1 MRYFKYKNTD
11 KNRNQALKAQY
22 KSLAAEEKR
31 TVRREKRWRWMH
43 NALSFVIFF
52 LYMVAVVRLLKLV
65 PVPTQ
70 GLLRFLA
77 SIGRYLIGLLLSI
90 PGAVLAGWLT
100 TPLRKKAD
108 SFHIASMKKEI
119 FSAACAHLR
128 EYYGLKE
135 PYLLTKCFGSS
146 DPKFRD
152 HDVCIFITGDELR
165 ITTDLINGF
174 LHGSRD
180 LGCYAF
186 QREEVILTKQYLGEQ
201 LIAELNCGDAVFLLG
216 YRAKGFIERHF
227 LTKQP
232 IK

>member
-11 KNRNQALKAQY
+11 KNRDQALKAQY
-22 KSLAAEEKR
+22 KSLTEEEKR
-31 TVRREKRWRWMH
+31 TVRREKRWRLLH
-43 NALSFVIFF
+43 NALSFVILF
-52 LYMVAVVRLLKLV
+52 LYMVAVVRLLKLF

-70 GLLRFLA
+70 GLLRFLT
-77 SIGRYLIGLLLSI
+77 SIGRYLVGLLLSI
-90 PGAVLAGWLT
+90 PGAMLAGWLT

-108 SFHIASMKKEI
+108 SFHIPSMKKEI

-128 EYYGLKE
+128 EYYGLEE
-135 PYLLTKCFGSS
+135 PYLLTKCFGAS

-152 HDVCIFITGDELR
+152 HDVCIFIVGDELR

-186 QREEVILTKQYLGEQ
+186 LREEVSLTKQYLGDQ

-216 YRAKGFIERHF
+216 YRAKGFIEENF

>member
-22 KSLAAEEKR
+22 KSLTAEEKR
-31 TVRREKRWRWMH
+31 VVRREKRWRWMH
-43 NALSFVIFF
+43 NVVSFLIFF
-52 LYMVAVVRLLKLV
+52 LYMAVVVRLLKLL

-70 GLLRFLA
+70 WFIRFLA
-77 SIGRYLIGLLLSI
+77 SIGRYLIGLLLAI
-90 PGAVLAGWLT
+90 PGFILAGWMT

-108 SFHIASMKKEI
+108 SFHIPSMKKEI
-119 FSAACAHLR
+119 FSTACAHLR
-128 EYYGLKE
+128 EYYGLEE

-152 HDVCIFITGDELR
+152 HDVCIFIVGYELR

-186 QREEVILTKQYLGEQ
+186 QREEVSLTKQYLGDQ
-201 LIAELNCGDAVFLLG
+201 LIAELNSGDAVFLLG
-216 YRAKGFIERHF
+216 YRAKGFIEQNF
-227 LTKQP
+227 LTKNP
-232 IK
+232 SK